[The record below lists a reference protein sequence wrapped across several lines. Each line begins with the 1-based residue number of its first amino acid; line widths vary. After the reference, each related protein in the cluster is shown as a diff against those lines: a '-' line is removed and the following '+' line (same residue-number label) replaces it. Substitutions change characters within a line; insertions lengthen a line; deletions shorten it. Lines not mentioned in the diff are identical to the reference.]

1 MRFNKMKK
9 IEEDIRDILE
19 VVEQVYALEVIDMK
33 KKINNIKRV
42 NVSSIVDIVNEEKK
56 KGNIKTKKDIVQYIQ
71 SIIQD

>member
-1 MRFNKMKK
+1 MKK